1 MKRIALLLFFLFGLK
16 GSSVAVDRY
25 GHKTLWDLQLRGFF
39 LARWDSVLAKSGLD
53 LGLNAL
59 FLGESCAPGDVPQG
73 LEVYQLIPVDDLA
86 SPAGRVAID
95 LTPLAREEAD
105 KTTRLTNALQRRLGL
120 LRRVA
125 SSVRTGS
132 LLVKLPDVSSRDQ
145 LFSAAGVEFD
155 DLPEHSLLIGSGRNR
170 LVPRERLVVWIEG
183 VDSLEEEIQTES
195 LKGAAGFIIANYV
208 ELSEE
213 QRLRLRRFGWR
224 RYEVR
229 LNQCGYLDVPLAYQE
244 TEYYCGSAVVEMVV
258 GYLKGE
264 HLKQRWLAR
273 QLGTKG
279 PTAGTAPRRIAEF
292 LAAQTRGLYREVEEF
307 SHEIVEKNIRCGFPV
322 VARMSTKYLQGWE
335 GVFGHYVVI
344 KGFNT
349 KYYYVNDPVKG
360 AVFYSRH
367 ELETA
372 VRKHY
377 FGPLLIVGVR

>member
-1 MKRIALLLFFLFGLK
+1 MRKVALLLFLLLGLT
-16 GSSVAVDRY
+16 GNSVAVDRY
-25 GHKTLWDLQLRGFF
+25 GHKTLWDIQLRGFF
-39 LARWDSVLAKSGLD
+39 LPRWDSVLVKSGLD
-53 LGLNAL
+53 LGLNTL
-59 FLGESCAPGDVPQG
+59 FLGESGVPGEVPRG
-73 LEVYQLIPVDDLA
+73 LEVYQLISIDDLA
-86 SPAGRVAID
+86 SPVGRVAID
-95 LTPLAREEAD
+95 LTPLARGETGN
-105 KTTRLTNALQRRLGL
+105 TTRLTSAARHRLEL
-120 LRRVA
+120 LRRIV
-125 SSVRTGS
+125 SSTKGS
-132 LLVKLPDVSSRDQ
+132 LLVKLPDVPSRDE
-145 LFSAAGVEFD
+145 LFFATGVKFD
-155 DLPEHSLLIGSGRNR
+155 DLPEHSLLIGSGRSR
-170 LVPRERLVVWIEG
+170 FVPRERLVVWIEG

-195 LKGAAGFIIANYV
+195 LKGAAGFVIADYM

-244 TEYYCGSAVVEMVV
+244 TEYYCGPAVVEMVMQ
-258 GYLKGE
+258 YLKGE
-264 HLKQRWLAR
+264 HFKQRWLAR

-322 VARMSTKYLQGWE
+322 VARVSTKYLHGWE

-360 AVFYSRH
+360 AVFYSRR

-377 FGPLLIVGVR
+377 FGPLLIVGIR